1 MLGGNIIR
9 KYLLPVLSVLG
20 IGFAILTVVSGSKS
34 IPPSSP
40 VVDPGAPP
48 FQTSV
53 AGAGIVEANTENI
66 AIGTLVAGVV
76 SELYVMAGSD
86 VKAGDPLFKIDD
98 RDLQAQLAI
107 RQTALRVA
115 RANVKVEKAQLDD
128 LKNQLARAEVLSRK
142 QVISVDE
149 LDRHRYAVQTATARL
164 TYARAEVAFAQ
175 TQVKET
181 EINLDRGIVRAPRD
195 GKVLQLKIHAGEFAP
210 TGITQ
215 TPLILF
221 GNTKPLNVRVDVDE
235 NDAWRVH
242 PTAPA
247 FAFLRGNR
255 QIKTSLKFVRFEP
268 YVVPKKSLTGDST
281 ERVDTRVLQVLYRIE
296 GSDLPIFPGQQMD
309 VFIETPD
316 HLTPSV
322 APVKTGDG
330 SRKIHS

>member
-1 MLGGNIIR
+1 M
-9 KYLLPVLSVLG
+9 
-20 IGFAILTVVSGSKS
+20 TVVSGSKS
-34 IPPSSP
+34 IPPSPP

-48 FQTSV
+48 FQSSV

-76 SELYVMAGSD
+76 SEIYVSVGS
-86 VKAGDPLFKIDD
+86 VVNAREPLFKIDD

-115 RANVKVEKAQLDD
+115 RANVKVEKSQLDD
-128 LKNQLARAEVLSRK
+128 LKNQLARAEILSRK

-149 LDRHRYAVQTATARL
+149 LDRHRYVVATAMARVS
-164 TYARAEVAFAQ
+164 YARAEVSSAQ
-175 TQVKET
+175 AQVKET

-210 TGITQ
+210 AGITQ

-235 NDAWRVH
+235 NDAWRVR

-255 QIKTSLKFVRFEP
+255 EIKTSLKFVRFEP

-281 ERVDTRVLQVLYRIE
+281 ERVDTRVLQVIYSIE
-296 GSDLPIFPGQQMD
+296 GSDLPIFAGQQMD
-309 VFIETPD
+309 VFIE
-316 HLTPSV
+316 
-322 APVKTGDG
+322 APALIAPHGTSQQPKKDETREIR
-330 SRKIHS
+330 S